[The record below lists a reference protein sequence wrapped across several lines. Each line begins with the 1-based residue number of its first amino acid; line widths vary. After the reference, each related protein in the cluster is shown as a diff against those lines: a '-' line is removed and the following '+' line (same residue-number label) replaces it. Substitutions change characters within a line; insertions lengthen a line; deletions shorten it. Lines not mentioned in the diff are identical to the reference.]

1 MNRATVGLSERL
13 EHHSVTQVYTPI
25 SKIKLI
31 RCETCTEIGE
41 KGALEFF
48 FFKYNTRKTRYVT
61 RDLRY

>member
-41 KGALEFF
+41 QGALELLYL
-48 FFKYNTRKTRYVT
+48 KKIIHVRH
-61 RDLRY
+61 DMLQEM